1 MNNLKTNIV
10 GNFSLGNIRT
20 NASIDALIQPYKE
33 KPAVNNSEQKNE
45 SQINPHD
52 LFLFFTADIIKE
64 DIVFTR

>member
-1 MNNLKTNIV
+1 MNNLKTNIT
-10 GNFSLGNIRT
+10 GKASQGNIRT
-20 NASIDALIQPYKE
+20 NASIDTFIQPYKE
-33 KPAVNNSEQKNE
+33 KPSKNISEQKNE

>member
-1 MNNLKTNIV
+1 MNNLKTKINRMASK
-10 GNFSLGNIRT
+10 NKIRI
-20 NASIDALIQPYKE
+20 NDSIDSFIQPYKE
-33 KPAVNNSEQKNE
+33 KPSEYNSEQKNE